1 MLLILAL
8 AACGGGAGD
17 TATVR
22 APDGTAAFEVEVA
35 DTDGE
40 RAAGLAG
47 RSSLAPRSGMLFVF
61 SEPVQSRFT
70 MRDTLVP
77 LSIAFLD
84 GGGRVLRILDM
95 EPCRAEPCPSY
106 DPELTYES
114 ALEVNQGAFARAG
127 IGEGD
132 LVEIER

>member
-1 MLLILAL
+1 MLLIFAL
-8 AACGGGAGD
+8 AACGGEAGD

-22 APDGTAAFEVEVA
+22 APDGTTAFEVEVA
-35 DTDGE
+35 DTDDE

-47 RSSLAPRSGMLFVF
+47 RSSLAPRTGMLFVF
-61 SEPVQSRFT
+61 SEPVRSRFT